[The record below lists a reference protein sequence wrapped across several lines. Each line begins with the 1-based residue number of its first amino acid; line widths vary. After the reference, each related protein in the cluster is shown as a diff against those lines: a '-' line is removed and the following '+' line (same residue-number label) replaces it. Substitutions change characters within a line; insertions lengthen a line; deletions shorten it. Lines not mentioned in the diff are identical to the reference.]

1 MKTIYPFDLV
11 KLTTLTIG
19 SKPETSYYKVLET
32 GSILTVL
39 FHNDIVHIP
48 VNCVEDV
55 ISYYVTPYSNFDY
68 KKVSTGTPIQF
79 ILNNNKAFGI
89 FLNYTQYGLIVQYK
103 SENLLIQP
111 EDVISIYI
119 DKQE

>member
-1 MKTIYPFDLV
+1 MKKNI
-11 KLTTLTIG
+11 I
-19 SKPETSYYKVLET
+19 
-32 GSILTVL
+32 TVL
-39 FHNDIVHIP
+39 V
-48 VNCVEDV
+48 VLGAVAV
-55 ISYYVTPYSNFDY
+55 IA
-68 KKVSTGTPIQF
+68 F

-89 FLNYTQYGLIVQYK
+89 FLDYTQYGLIVQYK